1 MPPQHKTNCQAEHC
15 LNQRLMSFAPPLP
28 EVAISKL
35 PVSLASNRWAA
46 VAFDDL
52 ADACEADGGAG
63 ELASWVQPLERID

>member
-1 MPPQHKTNCQAEHC
+1 
-15 LNQRLMSFAPPLP
+15 MSFAPPLP